1 MYRIVMLGVENSHAN
16 NFLSLIADGRYPEIE
31 VVGIYSDEEPAVRA
45 LNEKYGVKI
54 MQSYDEAAGQVDGVV
69 ITARHGDKHLEFAK
83 PYLEDGIPMFIDKPA
98 TCSEADARE
107 FAREL
112 VRRNIPISG
121 GSTLK
126 HAQYIQQLKQLVAS
140 GEQGAPLGGFL
151 RAPVNLKNEYG
162 DFFFYAQHLVQMV
175 CEVFGYFPKAV
186 RTCRT
191 GKQITCTLRY
201 ETFDVTAMYVDGNYL
216 YYASVCFSKSVEG
229 AVFNTAGAPSL
240 EFKDFYRLLQGEP
253 QPQSYAEF
261 FAPVFIMN
269 ALHRSLESGREEPVD
284 SL

>member
-1 MYRIVMLGVENSHAN
+1 MFKIAILGCENSHAD
-16 NFLSLIADGRYPEIE
+16 NFLKVIR
-31 VVGIYSDEEPAVRA
+31 EENYEDVQVLGVFSEYEGAAEA
-45 LNEKYGVKI
+45 LREKYGVPV
-54 MQSYDEAAGQVDGVV
+54 MERCDALVGQLDGVI

-98 TCSEADARE
+98 TCTEADARE

-186 RTCRT
+186 RTCQT
-191 GKQITCTLRY
+191 GKQVTCTLRY